1 MKVSLAIS
9 IFMNRFGLGHFKG
22 CQVVSNKETFHEQS
36 STIHTTGK
44 QDKVAVV
51 AGYINKS
58 FCVRILQCKPLG
70 WQNDLLMK

>member
-22 CQVVSNKETFHEQS
+22 CQVVSNKEAFHEQS

-51 AGYINKS
+51 AGSNNKS
-58 FCVRILQCKPLG
+58 F
-70 WQNDLLMK
+70 